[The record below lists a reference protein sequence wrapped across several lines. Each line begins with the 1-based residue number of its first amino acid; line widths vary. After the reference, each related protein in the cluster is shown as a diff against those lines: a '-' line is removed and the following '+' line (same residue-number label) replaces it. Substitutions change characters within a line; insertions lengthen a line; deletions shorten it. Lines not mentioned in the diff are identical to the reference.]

1 MKKKIHVK
9 NNEDKEIRFVSWLK
23 MIVDLM
29 KVKILVL
36 ILGRGTGKT
45 SDIVAERV
53 MHICDEMPKSY
64 IALVADTYTN
74 ILKNIAPALI
84 EGFKRKGWEE
94 GVHFVVDK
102 EPPIHFRKPYKTP
115 ITYKHTISTY
125 TGNFF
130 NYISMDMKTSGAG
143 NSYQHIVIDE
153 GKNVEKNKVD
163 LLFPALRGPA
173 TDFGF
178 SHFFMGYT
186 ITSDYPDV
194 TIGEHD
200 WFLDLEKEMNVDKIK
215 ALFQISLELNE
226 AKIDLLN
233 AIDENNL
240 KKAKILQRKVT
251 KLSVKHYILRLDSI
265 FYYVAS
271 SFVNVDNLRLGYFK
285 VALQKLGIENFNK
298 SVLSLPPTVEAG
310 QRFYI
315 GFDPD
320 KHIYDDGIDGK
331 FYNQF
336 NTGDKADANSTA
348 LKYCDPDQPIEIGLD
363 FGDMCSMV
371 IGQTRGT
378 TLFIL
383 KNMWT
388 LPPENEQQ
396 LTARFL
402 EFFRFHR
409 NKKIELYF
417 DRSGNAYHT
426 IGKDWANSFKNYFE
440 AESEFGTWTVE
451 LKSRGQGIIPQQT
464 EYQLAKEMMFEN
476 RKELPNIRFDKYQCK
491 QLISS
496 INVSKQIV
504 KIKTDGTK
512 RIYKNKTS
520 EKLPKHRLPMSST
533 NLSDAMKY
541 LICRRDWLAVFKE
554 NETTWSDPDFND

>member
-9 NNEDKEIRFVSWLK
+9 NNEDKEVRFVSWLK

-53 MHICDEMPKSY
+53 MHICEEMPKSY
-64 IALVADTYTN
+64 IALVGDTYTN

-102 EPPIHFRKPYKTP
+102 EPPLHFRKPYKTP

-143 NSYQHIVIDE
+143 NSYQHIIIDE

-173 TDFGF
+173 TEFGF

-200 WFLDLEKEMNVDKIK
+200 WFLDLEKEMNIEKIK

-233 AIDENNL
+233 AIDENNAP
-240 KKAKILQRKVT
+240 KAKALQKKVT
-251 KLSVKHYILRLDSI
+251 KLSIKHYILRLDSI

-271 SFVNVDNLRLGYFK
+271 SLVNVDNLRLGYFK
-285 VALQKLGIENFNK
+285 VALQKLGVENFNK

-310 QRFYI
+310 QKFYI
-315 GFDPD
+315 GFEDS
-320 KHIYDDGIDGK
+320 KHVYDDGIDGK
-331 FYNQF
+331 FYNKF
-336 NTGDKADANSTA
+336 NTGDKADADSTA

-371 IGQTRGT
+371 IGQTRGN

-409 NKKIELYF
+409 NKRIDLYF

-426 IGKDWANSFKNYFE
+426 IGKDWATSFKKYFE
-440 AESEFGTWTVE
+440 EENEFGAWTVE

-476 RKELPNIRFDKYQCK
+476 RKELPNLRFDKYQCK

-504 KIKTDGTK
+504 KLKDDGTK

-520 EKLPKHRLPMSST
+520 EKLPKHKLPMYST

-541 LICRRDWLAVFKE
+541 LICRRNWLDVFKE
-554 NETTWSDPDFND
+554 NETTWSDPDFN